1 MIQID
6 DKELKRFEKDLLRF
20 KKSAFPFASK
30 TVLNN
35 LAYESMK
42 VSKNTI
48 GSKMTLRNKFTQQSV
63 RYEKTNTLDLS
74 KQESKVG
81 SIAPYM
87 ETQEMGGRKNKTGK
101 VGVSIATGYSAG
113 QDGSNTRTKLPTNS
127 NKMKNIILNSRVKN
141 AKSRKQ
147 RNFLLIKE
155 SAKNKKKFVYLD
167 LGKTKGIFKLIGGKK
182 NTKIKMIHSLSNK
195 SVTIKKNEWLQ
206 PSVNKALDKKAT
218 FYKDALIFQLKRHKL
233 FNQ

>member
-6 DKELKRFEKDLLRF
+6 DKELKRFEKDLLKF

-35 LAYESMK
+35 LAFESMK

-63 RYEKTNTLDLS
+63 RYEKTNTLDLK

-87 ETQEMGGRKNKTGK
+87 ETQEIGGRKNKTGK
-101 VGVSIATGYSAG
+101 VGVSISTGYSAG
-113 QDGSNTRTKLPTNS
+113 QEGSGTRTKLPTNS
-127 NKMKNIILNSRVKN
+127 NKMKNIILNSRTKN

-155 SAKNKKKFVYLD
+155 SAKNNKKFVFLD

-182 NTKIKMIHSLSNK
+182 NTKIKMVHSLSNK